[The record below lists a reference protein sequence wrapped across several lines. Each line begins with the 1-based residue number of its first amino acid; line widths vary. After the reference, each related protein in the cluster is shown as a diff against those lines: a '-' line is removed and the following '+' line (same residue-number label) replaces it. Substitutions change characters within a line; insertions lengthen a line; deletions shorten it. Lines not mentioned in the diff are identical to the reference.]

1 MLRKKYL
8 KLCLEIIFVLV
19 LIVGGVKVLEHK
31 IHLPVYDSDEVPWI
45 FTGYYFNLYFLR
57 FDLFHADW
65 NDYEA
70 FDQPPLGKYIIGAV
84 LHLKG
89 FTIDS
94 LEPKRFL
101 NSIPLVNLQK
111 YFDLVTQKVPN
122 PRVVI
127 PLLRSVIFIFAL
139 SSLLLIYISLRISY
153 GFFPAM
159 ISTAFIIS
167 NPIFG
172 TVSTRILA
180 DPILLFFFSLFTFI
194 CTLHLRSNKNIYIV
208 LAFIVSSLAFST
220 KLNGIL
226 LVPMLIVLFLVK
238 NKFSLSRPNVKV
250 LITGLTFFLLVT
262 VILNPVYLNSGI
274 RAIARMA
281 DARFSAFQ
289 NYQETFKHAALH
301 SISDRFIAATQIIF
315 FTNSLFY
322 QLIKV
327 PVELI
332 MFLFGIY
339 QTFRKKDLLLILV
352 FLFLVLIPVSI
363 LPFKLPRYCYWI
375 FPFTHIIAGQSVCFL
390 RDLFTR
396 ARWLRVRPCEDS
408 ISNNAQA

>member
-1 MLRKKYL
+1 MLKRKYL
-8 KLCLEIIFVLV
+8 KLCVEIIFVLV
-19 LIVGGVKVLEHK
+19 LIVGGGKVLEHK
-31 IHLPVYDSDEVPWI
+31 ITLPVYDPDEVSWI

-70 FDQPPLGKYIIGAV
+70 FDQPSLGKYIIGAA
-84 LHLKG
+84 LYLKG
-89 FTIDS
+89 YTIDS

-101 NSIPLVNLQK
+101 NSIPLVNIQK
-111 YFDLVTQKVPN
+111 YVDLVIPKVPN

-127 PLLRSVIFIFAL
+127 PLLRSVIFVFAL
-139 SSLLLIYISLRISY
+139 SSLLLIYVSVRISY
-153 GFFPAM
+153 GFLAAL
-159 ISTAFIIS
+159 ISTVLIVS
-167 NPIFG
+167 NPIFS
-172 TVSTRILA
+172 TVSTRILG
-180 DPILLFFFSLFTFI
+180 DPILLFFFALFILF
-194 CTLHLRSNKNIYIV
+194 CTLYLKSQNAIYII

-238 NKFSLSRPNVKV
+238 NKFSLSPRNLKG
-250 LITGLTFFLLVT
+250 LITGLIAFLLVA
-262 VILNPVYLNSGI
+262 VILNPVYLNIGL

-281 DARFSAFQ
+281 DARLSAFQ

-322 QLIKV
+322 QFIKV
-327 PVELI
+327 PIELI

-339 QTFRKKDLLLILV
+339 QTFRRKDLLLILV

-363 LPFKLPRYCYWI
+363 LPFKLSRYCYWI
-375 FPFTHIIAGQSVCFL
+375 FPFAYIIAGQS
-390 RDLFTR
+390 
-396 ARWLRVRPCEDS
+396 
-408 ISNNAQA
+408 ISFFQQLPKRLGA

>member
-1 MLRKKYL
+1 MLKRKYL
-8 KLCLEIIFVLV
+8 KLCLEIIFFLF
-19 LIVGGVKVLEHK
+19 LIVGGGKVLEHK
-31 IHLPVYDSDEVPWI
+31 ITLPVYDSDEVSWI

-57 FDLFHADW
+57 FDLFHPDW

-70 FDQPPLGKYIIGAV
+70 FDQPPLGKYIIGAA

-89 FTIDS
+89 YTIDS

-101 NSIPLVNLQK
+101 NSIPLVNHQK
-111 YFDLVTQKVPN
+111 YFDLVTPKVPN

-139 SSLLLIYISLRISY
+139 SSLLLIYVSIRISY

-172 TVSTRILA
+172 TVSTRILG
-180 DPILLFFFSLFTFI
+180 DPILLLFFALFILF
-194 CTLHLRSNKNIYIV
+194 CTLYLKSQNTIYII

-238 NKFSLSRPNVKV
+238 NKFSLSPRNLKV
-250 LITGLTFFLLVT
+250 LITGLIAFLLVT
-262 VILNPVYLNSGI
+262 VILNPVYLNIGL

-281 DARFSAFQ
+281 DARLSAFQ

-339 QTFRKKDLLLILV
+339 QTFRRKDLLLILV

-375 FPFTHIIAGQSVCFL
+375 FPFTHTIAGQSVCFL
-390 RDLFTR
+390 MELSNR
-396 ARWLRVRPCEDS
+396 ARWIKVQRQGR
-408 ISNNAQA
+408 

>member
-1 MLRKKYL
+1 MLKRKYL

-19 LIVGGVKVLEHK
+19 LIVVGGKVLEHK
-31 IHLPVYDSDEVPWI
+31 IHLPVYDSDEVSWI
-45 FTGYYFNLYFLR
+45 FTGYYFNLYFLH
-57 FDLFHADW
+57 FDLFNPDW

-70 FDQPPLGKYIIGAV
+70 FDQPPLGKYIIGGA
-84 LHLKG
+84 LYTRG
-89 FTIDS
+89 YTIDS

-101 NSIPLVNLQK
+101 NSIPLSKLQK
-111 YFDLVTQKVPN
+111 GLDLVIPKVPN
-122 PRVVI
+122 PSVVI
-127 PLLRSVIFIFAL
+127 PLLRSCIFLFAL
-139 SSLLLIYISLRISY
+139 SSLLLIYVSLRISY
-153 GFFPAM
+153 GFLPAL
-159 ISTAFIIS
+159 ISTGLIIS

-172 TVSTRILA
+172 TVSTRILG
-180 DPILLFFFSLFTFI
+180 DPILLLFFALFILF
-194 CTLHLRSNKNIYIV
+194 CTLYLKSQNTIYII

-226 LVPMLIVLFLVK
+226 LLPMLKLLFLVK
-238 NKFSLSRPNVKV
+238 NKFSLSPRNLKV
-250 LITGLTFFLLVT
+250 LITGLIAFLLVT
-262 VILNPVYLNSGI
+262 VILNPVYLNIGL

-281 DARFSAFQ
+281 DARLSAFQ

-339 QTFRKKDLLLILV
+339 QTFRRKDLLLILV

-363 LPFKLPRYCYWI
+363 LPFKLPRYFYWI
-375 FPFTHIIAGQSVCFL
+375 IPFTHTIAGQSVCFL
-390 RDLFTR
+390 MELSNR
-396 ARWLRVRPCEDS
+396 ARWIKVQRQGR
-408 ISNNAQA
+408 